1 METLGNAILLNSTQ
15 RFYCKCC
22 DYGTSKKSS
31 FDDHIL
37 STKHENGNVLET
49 NGNYRKHNSAKI
61 CSNKYSCE
69 VCDKNFKT
77 RSGLWKHNKICNNYI
92 IHNNETLAQKANE
105 PSDKEIIIM
114 VIQQNAELM
123 KKNDELQNMM
133 MKVIEN
139 GTHNTTN
146 NTNTNTNTNSH
157 NKTFNLQ
164 FFLNETCKNALNI
177 DDFVSSIKVSLT
189 ELENTGRRGYIEG
202 ISTIIINE
210 LNKLSHCDRPIHC
223 SDNKRETMY
232 IKNEN
237 QWFKE
242 TEEKPILKKAIKII
256 ANENIKQIN
265 TWRQQNP
272 DCTEADSNKN
282 NLYLQIVSNSM
293 SGSTKE
299 ESDKNYEKIIS
310 NIAKQVIIDK

>member
-1 METLGNAILLNSTQ
+1 MEIKKNAEYCCKLCNFVCCKKSNYEIHCQTKKHNGNKKEKMEIKKNA
-15 RFYCKCC
+15 CKC
-22 DYGTSKKSS
+22 G
-31 FDDHIL
+31 
-37 STKHENGNVLET
+37 
-49 NGNYRKHNSAKI
+49 KI
-61 CSNKYSCE
+61 Y
-69 VCDKNFKT
+69 T
-77 RSGLWKHNKICNNYI
+77 TTSGLWKHSKMCIFEDKKYMATDEKETKSSLNE
-92 IHNNETLAQKANE
+92 IHEI
-105 PSDKEIIIM
+105 KEIMKYLMKENSEMKHIM
-114 VIQQNAELM
+114 VEQ
-123 KKNDELQNMM
+123 QNMM
-133 MKVIEN
+133 MTQNISTQNMIMKVIEN

-146 NTNTNTNTNSH
+146 NTINNN
-157 NKTFNLQ
+157 FNLQ